1 MSSLQAILKTDGEFM
16 ATALKIKKP
25 KTARSTLNI
34 RILPQE
40 RNLIDQAARA
50 RCKNRTDFILDAAR
64 QAAEETLLDRAMIS
78 VSPQAYQDFLERLN
92 APPQPNE
99 RLLAAMR
106 APVPWDTK

>member
-1 MSSLQAILKTDGEFM
+1 M

-64 QAAEETLLDRAMIS
+64 QAAEETLLDRALIS
-78 VSPQAYQDFLERLN
+78 VSPQAYQEFLERLN
-92 APPQPNE
+92 APSQPNE

-106 APVPWDTK
+106 ATLPWEPK

>member
-1 MSSLQAILKTDGEFM
+1 MAIAPKT
-16 ATALKIKKP
+16 KKP

-78 VSPQAYQDFLERLN
+78 VSPEAYQEFLERLD
-92 APPQPNE
+92 APPMPNE

-106 APVPWDTK
+106 TPLPWEPQ

>member
-1 MSSLQAILKTDGEFM
+1 M
-16 ATALKIKKP
+16 ATTLQIKKP

-78 VSPQAYQDFLERLN
+78 VSPQAYQDFLERLD
-92 APPQPNE
+92 ATSSTQDSVHLRLPENE
-99 RLLAAMR
+99 KRTGEARSACSR
-106 APVPWDTK
+106 AIP

>member
-1 MSSLQAILKTDGEFM
+1 M

-25 KTARSTLNI
+25 KTARTTLNI

-64 QAAEETLLDRAMIS
+64 QAAEDTLLDRAMIS
-78 VSPQAYQDFLERLN
+78 VSPQAYQDFLERLD
-92 APPQPNE
+92 APPRPNK
-99 RLLAAMR
+99 RLLATMR